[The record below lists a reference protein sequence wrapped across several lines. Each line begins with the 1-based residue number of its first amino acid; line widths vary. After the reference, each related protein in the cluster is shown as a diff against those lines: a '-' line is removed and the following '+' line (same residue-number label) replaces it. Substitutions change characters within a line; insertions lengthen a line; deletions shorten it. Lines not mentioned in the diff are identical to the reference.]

1 MFAWVLTTNL
11 CHRLV
16 IDEIKL
22 NICAVIEL
30 RALNNARTHSILFIL
45 YTSIDITIMSTNKNN
60 NLLSYAVIGMIL
72 LLGLNGY
79 QWYANSKL
87 KQDTVIQKT
96 ELVEL
101 EKIRTELDQDYKAAI
116 EGLDELRGDNKE
128 LNQLIDSQKL
138 SLQEQKEKINNL
150 IWTKRELG
158 KAREEM
164 KTLKDQAQR
173 YVVEITKL
181 TENNQLLAS
190 SNTQLTE
197 EKEALGLLYKEEQRA
212 KAEISQ
218 ARAVLAAEKE
228 EIVKEKAV
236 LSEKVDIAEAIKIN
250 YMEIQGYQVKDNGK
264 TKEKSKA
271 KDINMIRTCFLTE
284 TNIVATTGEQKFY
297 IRIIDPVGE
306 TVADAAKSGVLTN
319 KLDQTEVM
327 YTTSGN
333 IDYQNED
340 TRGCISLNL
349 DEKLI
354 KGIYDVEIYNNGFMV
369 GKGDFKLK

>member
-1 MFAWVLTTNL
+1 
-11 CHRLV
+11 
-16 IDEIKL
+16 
-22 NICAVIEL
+22 
-30 RALNNARTHSILFIL
+30 
-45 YTSIDITIMSTNKNN
+45 MSTRKSN
-60 NLLSYAVIGMIL
+60 NLLSYALIGLIL

-79 QWYANSKL
+79 QWYINSQL
-87 KQDTVIQKT
+87 KQNTANQKT

-164 KTLKDQAQR
+164 KALKDQAQG
-173 YVVEITKL
+173 YIEELTKL
-181 TENNQLLAS
+181 RDDNQLLSS
-190 SNTQLTE
+190 SNTQLRE
-197 EKEALGLLYKEEQRA
+197 EKEALNQLYTEERRA
-212 KAEISQ
+212 KAEIAQ

-228 EIVKEKAV
+228 EIIKEKAV
-236 LSEKVDIAEAIKIN
+236 LSGKVDIAEAIKIN
-250 YMEIQGYQVKDNGK
+250 YMEVQGYQVKDDGK

-271 KDINMIRTCFLTE
+271 KDINMLRTCFLTE
-284 TNIVATTGEQKFY
+284 TNIVAKGGEQEFY

-306 TVADAAKSGVLTN
+306 TIADSNGRAGVLTN
-319 KLDQTEVM
+319 KLDDTQVM
-327 YTTSGN
+327 YTTSGPV
-333 IDYQNED
+333 DYQNED
-340 TRGCISLNL
+340 TRGCISLSL
-349 DEKLI
+349 SEKLT

>member
-1 MFAWVLTTNL
+1 MSN
-11 CHRLV
+11 R
-16 IDEIKL
+16 KSN
-22 NICAVIEL
+22 NI
-30 RALNNARTHSILFIL
+30 
-45 YTSIDITIMSTNKNN
+45 
-60 NLLSYAVIGMIL
+60 LSYALIGMIL

-79 QWYANSKL
+79 QWYVNSQL
-87 KQDTVIQKT
+87 KQDTVNQKT

-138 SLQEQKEKINNL
+138 SLQQQKEKINNL

-173 YVVEITKL
+173 YVVEIKKL
-181 TENNQLLAS
+181 TEDNQLLAS
-190 SNTQLTE
+190 SNTQLKQ
-197 EKEALGLLYKEEQRA
+197 EKDALDILYKEEQRA
-212 KAEISQ
+212 KAEIAQ

-228 EIVKEKAV
+228 EIVKEKEE
-236 LSEKVDIAEAIKIN
+236 LSTKVDIAEAIKIN
-250 YMEIQGYQVKDNGK
+250 YMEVQGYQVKDNGK

-271 KDINMIRTCFLTE
+271 KDINMLRTCFLTE
-284 TNIVATTGEQKFY
+284 TNIVASGGEQKFY

-306 TVADAAKSGVLTN
+306 TVADEAKSGVLTN
-319 KLDQTEVM
+319 KLDETQVM
-327 YTTSGN
+327 YTTSGSM
-333 IDYQNED
+333 DYQNED

-349 DEKLI
+349 SEKLV

>member
-1 MFAWVLTTNL
+1 
-11 CHRLV
+11 
-16 IDEIKL
+16 
-22 NICAVIEL
+22 
-30 RALNNARTHSILFIL
+30 
-45 YTSIDITIMSTNKNN
+45 MSTRKSN
-60 NLLSYAVIGMIL
+60 NLLSYALIGMIL

-79 QWYANSKL
+79 QWYTNSQL
-87 KQDTVIQKT
+87 KQDTANQKT

-164 KTLKDQAQR
+164 KALKDQAER
-173 YVVEITKL
+173 YIVELSKL
-181 TENNQLLAS
+181 RDDNQLLAS
-190 SNTQLTE
+190 SNTQLRE
-197 EKEALGLLYKEEQRA
+197 EKDALNLLYAEEQRA

-228 EIVKEKAV
+228 EIIKEKAV
-236 LSEKVDIAEAIKIN
+236 LSGKVDIAEAIKIN
-250 YMEIQGYQVKDNGK
+250 YMEVQGYQVKDDGK
-264 TKEKSKA
+264 TKEKNKA
-271 KDINMIRTCFLTE
+271 KDINMLRTCFLTE
-284 TNIVATTGEQKFY
+284 TNIVATAGEQKFY

-306 TVADAAKSGVLTN
+306 TVADVEKSGVLTN
-319 KLDQTEVM
+319 KLDETQVM
-327 YTTSGN
+327 YTTSGS

-340 TRGCISLNL
+340 TRGCISLTL
-349 DEKLI
+349 GEKLV

>member
-1 MFAWVLTTNL
+1 
-11 CHRLV
+11 
-16 IDEIKL
+16 
-22 NICAVIEL
+22 
-30 RALNNARTHSILFIL
+30 
-45 YTSIDITIMSTNKNN
+45 MSTRKSN
-60 NLLSYAVIGMIL
+60 NLLSYALIGMIL

-79 QWYANSKL
+79 QWYTNSQL
-87 KQDTVIQKT
+87 KQDTANQKT

-164 KTLKDQAQR
+164 KALKDQAQR
-173 YVVEITKL
+173 YIVELTKL
-181 TENNQLLAS
+181 RDDNQLLAS
-190 SNTQLTE
+190 SNTQLRE
-197 EKEALGLLYKEEQRA
+197 EKDALNLLYAEEQRA

-228 EIVKEKAV
+228 EIIKEKAV
-236 LSEKVDIAEAIKIN
+236 LSGKVDIAEAIKIN
-250 YMEIQGYQVKDNGK
+250 YMEVQGYQVKDDGK
-264 TKEKSKA
+264 TKEKNKA
-271 KDINMIRTCFLTE
+271 KDINMLRTCFLTE
-284 TNIVATTGEQKFY
+284 TNIVATAGEQKFY

-306 TVADAAKSGVLTN
+306 TVADVEKSGVLTN
-319 KLDQTEVM
+319 KLDETQVM
-327 YTTSGN
+327 YTTSGSM
-333 IDYQNED
+333 DYQNED

-349 DEKLI
+349 GEKLL